1 MTSLLLHRLAAGD
14 CSPDVVKWLIQGATK
29 YLDGEG
35 LDIALGLDRNSLLRE
50 RNAALRRAAN
60 LLDLGDGPW
69 KTAGR
74 LAVAIKRLETRT
86 LPLYRRGQASPS
98 PIDQALV
105 DAFATGCR
113 IPKTQRKLHDFL
125 R

>member
-1 MTSLLLHRLAAGD
+1 MTSLLARRLADGD
-14 CSPDVVKWLIQGATK
+14 NSPDVVQWVSRGVAK
-29 YLDGEG
+29 YLRGEG
-35 LDIALGLDRNSLLRE
+35 LYEALGLDRSSLLRE
-50 RNAALRRAAN
+50 RNAALRRAAD

-74 LAVAIKRLETRT
+74 LAAAIKRFETRT

-98 PIDQALV
+98 PIDQALL